1 MRIQNIKNFMIKKI
15 YSFYLTLS
23 CVVFGMDAIDDRENQ
38 NPNVSQECIVLYDKK
53 PHHAFVEK
61 KIVDKSTPREIAK
74 TIKFLKAQERGYRHF
89 YSAHQKEIKLLESL
103 NFFIQA
109 TPKEDLKIFEILRSL
124 FTYQQG
130 EQKYWDAISFDFVFH
145 SGRFMEELK
154 MIRCHIENIDLET
167 NEEVKIILKKIEN
180 NFRIVDRMLVYYWN
194 NTP

>member
-1 MRIQNIKNFMIKKI
+1 M
-15 YSFYLTLS
+15 
-23 CVVFGMDAIDDRENQ
+23 VFGMDAIDDRENQ

-53 PHHAFVEK
+53 PHHALVEK

>member
-109 TPKEDLKIFEILRSL
+109 TPKEDIKIFEILRSL